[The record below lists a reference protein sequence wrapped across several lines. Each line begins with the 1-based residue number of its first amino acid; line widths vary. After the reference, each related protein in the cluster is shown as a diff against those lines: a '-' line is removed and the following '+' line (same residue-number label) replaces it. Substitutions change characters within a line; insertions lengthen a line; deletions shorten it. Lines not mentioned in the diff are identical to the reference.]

1 MSYRKKPMKKKSPSK
16 IRALTRKHLTWE
28 TAKAYAFILVGA
40 LVQAIAMRLF
50 LIPSKLVSGGISG
63 ISQLVNSYTGWPV
76 GLMVLVG
83 NIPLFI
89 LGWRY
94 LGGPRFALRTA
105 VSVVAFSLF
114 TDLLVFYL
122 PTGDLTQDVVLNT
135 LYGGVVLGVGL
146 GLVYRGQGTSGGSDI
161 LGRILNHKYGISI
174 SQSYLATDSLV
185 VLSAGFVFG
194 WTLALYALVMIYVSG
209 VAAEL
214 ASEGSSIYRAAMII
228 TNETKKVSDTILTD
242 MERGVTILEGT
253 GAYTKKGRPVLYCVI
268 TQSETHQLK
277 ALVQEIDPDAFMVIG
292 HVHEALGEG
301 FKSLNKSVRKT

>member
-1 MSYRKKPMKKKSPSK
+1 MKKKSPAK
-16 IRALTRKHLTWE
+16 IKAMTRKHLTWD

-40 LVQAIAMRLF
+40 LIQAFAMRLF

-63 ISQLVNSYTGWPV
+63 IAQLVNHYTAWPV

-83 NIPLFI
+83 NAPLFI

-105 VSVVAFSLF
+105 VSVAAFSLF
-114 TDLLVFYL
+114 TDVLAFFL
-122 PTGDLTQDVVLNT
+122 PVNGITDDTVLNT
-135 LYGGVVLGVGL
+135 LYGGIVLGIGL

-161 LGRILNHKYGISI
+161 LGRILNHKFGISI
-174 SQSYLATDSLV
+174 SQAYLATDSLV

-214 ASEGSSIYRAAMII
+214 ASEGTSIYRAAMII
-228 TNETKKVSDTILTD
+228 TDEIQEVSKTILTNL
-242 MERGVTILEGT
+242 ERGVTVLEGT
-253 GAYTKKGRPVLYCVI
+253 GAYTNKDRPVLYCVI

-301 FKSLNKSVRKT
+301 FKPFKKL

>member
-1 MSYRKKPMKKKSPSK
+1 MKNKSKST
-16 IRALTRKHLTWE
+16 IRSLTRKHLTWE
-28 TAKAYAFILVGA
+28 NAKAYAFIITGA
-40 LVQAIAMRLF
+40 LVQALAMRLF

-63 ISQLVNSYTGWPV
+63 MAQLINFYTLWPV

-83 NIPLFI
+83 NAPLFI

-105 VSVVAFSLF
+105 VSVTAFSLF
-114 TDLLVFYL
+114 TDLLVFFL
-122 PTGDLTQDVVLNT
+122 PTSGITADPVLNT
-135 LYGGVVLGVGL
+135 LYGGVILGVGL

-161 LGRILNHKYGISI
+161 LGRILNHKFGISI
-174 SQSYLATDSLV
+174 SQAYLVTDSLV

-228 TNETKKVSDTILTD
+228 TDETQKVTETILANL
-242 MERGVTILEGT
+242 ERGVTLLEGT
-253 GAYTKKGRPVLYCVI
+253 GAYTNKNRPVLYCVI

-277 ALVQEIDPDAFMVIG
+277 AMVKEIDPDAFMVIG

-301 FKSLNKSVRKT
+301 FKPLK

>member
-1 MSYRKKPMKKKSPSK
+1 MPHRKKTTKKKSSSK
-16 IRALTRKHLTWE
+16 IRALTRKHLTWD
-28 TAKAYAFILVGA
+28 TVKAYAFILVGA

-105 VSVVAFSLF
+105 VSVAAFSLF
-114 TDLLVFYL
+114 TDMLVYYL

-135 LYGGVVLGVGL
+135 LYGGVVLGLGL

-174 SQSYLATDSLV
+174 SQAYLATDSLV

-228 TNETKKVSDTILTD
+228 TDETKKVTDTILTN
-242 MERGVTILEGT
+242 MERGVTVLEGT
-253 GAYTKKGRPVLYCVI
+253 GAYTNKSRPVLYCVI

-292 HVHEALGEG
+292 HVNEALGEG
-301 FKSLNKSVRKT
+301 FKPFKKP

>member
-1 MSYRKKPMKKKSPSK
+1 MKN
-16 IRALTRKHLTWE
+16 KHKVTLRSLAREHVTWE
-28 TAKAYAFILVGA
+28 TAKAYTFIITGA
-40 LVQAIAMRLF
+40 LVQALAMRLF

-63 ISQLVNSYTGWPV
+63 MAQLINFYTFWPV
-76 GLMVLVG
+76 GLMVLIG
-83 NIPLFI
+83 NAPLFI

-94 LGGPRFALRTA
+94 LGGPRFAMRTA
-105 VSVVAFSLF
+105 VSVAAFSLF
-114 TDLLVFYL
+114 TDLLIFFL
-122 PTGDLTQDVVLNT
+122 PIGGITTDPVLNT
-135 LYGGVVLGVGL
+135 LYGGVVLGIGL

-161 LGRILNHKYGISI
+161 LGRILNHKFGISI
-174 SQSYLATDSLV
+174 SQAYLVTDSLV

-228 TNETKKVSDTILTD
+228 TDETQKVTDTILTNL
-242 MERGVTILEGT
+242 ERGVTLLEGT
-253 GAYTKKGRPVLYCVI
+253 GAYTNKDRPVLYCVI

-277 ALVQEIDPDAFMVIG
+277 ALVKEIDPDAFMVIG

-301 FKSLNKSVRKT
+301 FKPLK

>member
-1 MSYRKKPMKKKSPSK
+1 MKKKPPAK
-16 IRALTRKHLTWE
+16 IKAMTRKHLTWD

-40 LVQAIAMRLF
+40 LIQAFAMRLF

-63 ISQLVNSYTGWPV
+63 IAQLVNHYTAWPV

-83 NIPLFI
+83 NAPLFI

-105 VSVVAFSLF
+105 VSVAAFSLF
-114 TDLLVFYL
+114 TDVLAFFL
-122 PTGDLTQDVVLNT
+122 PVNGITDDTVLNT
-135 LYGGVVLGVGL
+135 LYGGIVLGIGL

-161 LGRILNHKYGISI
+161 LGRILNHKFGISI
-174 SQSYLATDSLV
+174 SQAYLATDSLV

-214 ASEGSSIYRAAMII
+214 ASEGTSIYRAAMII
-228 TNETKKVSDTILTD
+228 TDEIQEVSKTILTNL
-242 MERGVTILEGT
+242 ERGVTVLEGT
-253 GAYTKKGRPVLYCVI
+253 GAYTNKDRPVLYCVI

-301 FKSLNKSVRKT
+301 FKPFKKL

>member
-1 MSYRKKPMKKKSPSK
+1 MKKKSPSK
-16 IRALTRKHLTWE
+16 IKAMTRKHLTWD
-28 TAKAYAFILVGA
+28 TAKAYAYILVGA
-40 LVQAIAMRLF
+40 LIQAIAMRLF

-63 ISQLVNSYTGWPV
+63 ISQLVNYFTAWPV
-76 GLMVLVG
+76 GLMVLLG
-83 NIPLFI
+83 NAPLFI

-105 VSVVAFSLF
+105 VSVTTFSLF

-122 PTGDLTQDVVLNT
+122 PTGGITSDTVLNT
-135 LYGGVVLGVGL
+135 LYGGIVLGVGL

-161 LGRILNHKYGISI
+161 LGRILNHKFGISI
-174 SQSYLATDSLV
+174 SQAYLVTDSLV

-228 TNETKKVSDTILTD
+228 TDETSKVSETILTN

-253 GAYTKKGRPVLYCVI
+253 GAFTSKDRPVLYCVI

-301 FKSLNKSVRKT
+301 FKSFKKP

>member
-1 MSYRKKPMKKKSPSK
+1 MSSRKKPVKKKSPSK
-16 IRALTRKHLTWE
+16 IKALTRKHLTWE
-28 TAKAYAFILVGA
+28 TARAYAFILIGA
-40 LVQAIAMRLF
+40 LIQAFAMRLF

-63 ISQLVNSYTGWPV
+63 IAQLVNHYTTWPV

-83 NIPLFI
+83 NAPLFI

-105 VSVVAFSLF
+105 LSVAAFSLF
-114 TDLLVFYL
+114 TDGLVFFL
-122 PTGDLTQDVVLNT
+122 PVGGITGDTVLNT
-135 LYGGVVLGVGL
+135 LYGGITLGVGL

-161 LGRILNHKYGISI
+161 LGRILNHKFGISI
-174 SQSYLATDSLV
+174 SQAYLATDSLV

-228 TNETKKVSDTILTD
+228 TDETKKVTDTILTD
-242 MERGVTILEGT
+242 MERGVTVLEGT
-253 GAYTKKGRPVLYCVI
+253 GAYTKKGRPVLYCVV

-277 ALVQEIDPDAFMVIG
+277 ALVHEIDPDAFMVIG

-301 FKSLNKSVRKT
+301 FKPFKKL

>member
-1 MSYRKKPMKKKSPSK
+1 MKNKSK
-16 IRALTRKHLTWE
+16 TTIRSLTREHLTWE
-28 TAKAYAFILVGA
+28 TAKTYAFIVVGA
-40 LVQAIAMRLF
+40 LVQAFAMRLF

-63 ISQLVNSYTGWPV
+63 IAQLINFYTLWPV

-83 NIPLFI
+83 NAPLFI

-105 VSVVAFSLF
+105 VSVTAFSIF
-114 TDLLVFYL
+114 TDLLVFFL
-122 PTGDLTQDVVLNT
+122 PVDGITTDPVLNT
-135 LYGGVVLGVGL
+135 LYGGVVLGIGL

-161 LGRILNHKYGISI
+161 LGRILNHKFGISI
-174 SQSYLATDSLV
+174 SQAYLVTDSLV

-214 ASEGSSIYRAAMII
+214 VSEGSSIYRAAMII
-228 TNETKKVSDTILTD
+228 TDETQKVTETILANL
-242 MERGVTILEGT
+242 ERGVTLLEGT
-253 GAYTKKGRPVLYCVI
+253 GAYTNKDRPVLYCVI

-277 ALVQEIDPDAFMVIG
+277 ALVKEIDPDAFMVIG

-301 FKSLNKSVRKT
+301 FKPLK